1 VDAPVR
7 GGNNSGWLLN
17 HLGNHFSLLI
27 KGDFDAALV
36 AGLEQMAST
45 LRAGGDLIEI
55 VRVDAPAAGGAN
67 TVCLSDHKGVLTER
81 YDLAAGGVYLI
92 RPDQHVAAR
101 WRRLD
106 PGVIQAALERAMGF
120 ELAAEQAA

>member
-1 VDAPVR
+1 
-7 GGNNSGWLLN
+7 
-17 HLGNHFSLLI
+17 
-27 KGDFDAALV
+27 
-36 AGLEQMAST
+36 
-45 LRAGGDLIEI
+45 
-55 VRVDAPAAGGAN
+55 RVDAPAAGDAN
-67 TVCLSDHKGVLTER
+67 TVRLSDHKGVRPER

-106 PGVIQAALERAMGF
+106 PGAIEAALERAMGF